1 VLVVAAERFELKYIR
16 PRADRRWI
24 LKANGPGGGLAG
36 EAADSVGPEVDL
48 VLSVGLCGALVDG
61 LEIGQIVVASSI
73 NGIPID
79 RPQFLGSAVSG
90 PIVSI
95 DRVAQTVAEK
105 RRLRETGAI
114 AVEMEAAAVLERALA
129 WKVPFYCIRAVS
141 DRASE
146 GFALDLNAARDEVGR
161 FNAHRI
167 LAQAVRRPRVG
178 IPELWRLRRNSEI
191 AAKAL
196 GEFIGNCSF

>member
-1 VLVVAAERFELKYIR
+1 
-16 PRADRRWI
+16 
-24 LKANGPGGGLAG
+24 LAG
-36 EAADSVGPEVDL
+36 EAADAAGPNVDV
-48 VLSVGLCGALVDG
+48 VLSVGLCGALVEE
-61 LEIGQIVVASSI
+61 LEVGQIVAGSSI
-73 NGIPID
+73 NGVEID
-79 RPQFLGSAVSG
+79 RPRCQMKAVSG
-90 PIVSI
+90 PIASV

-114 AVEMEAAAVLERALA
+114 AVEMEAAAVLERARE

-161 FNAHRI
+161 FKASRV
-167 LAQAVRRPRVG
+167 LGQAIRRPWVG
-178 IPELWRLRRNSEI
+178 FPELWRLRRNSEV